1 MAHDH
6 LHDHDHGDDEA
17 GAATLRRGLLAI
29 VVVTALLGLV
39 AMAVW
44 WPRGPGPELNPGT
57 QLEYVD
63 ATVTAVR
70 VGDCISLDIP
80 DALTSCQLVTAD
92 VTSGRASGS
101 VASFRIYETDF
112 EKPELDVGDRVVL
125 LRNPQIDPTVAYTF
139 NDFQRGVPLLALA
152 VLFVVVV
159 IAFGRLAGL
168 RALVGIAVSFLV
180 IFLFLLPSLLR
191 GNPALPVAMAAT
203 VVIATA
209 VLYLAHGVRTGRPRS
224 RWPGP
229 S

>member
-1 MAHDH
+1 MTT
-6 LHDHDHGDDEA
+6 A

-29 VVVTALLGLV
+29 VVVTALLGP
-39 AMAVW
+39 
-44 WPRGPGPELNPGT
+44 WPWRCGGLAAPPRADPGT

-63 ATVTAVR
+63 ATVTAW

-203 VVIATA
+203 VSSRPPCSTWRTA
-209 VLYLAHGVRTGRPRS
+209 C
-224 RWPGP
+224 GP
-229 S
+229 PPPSPWSAPS